1 MREGVTP
8 PATGLLFIDG
18 SSFINF
24 KCFFFY
30 LPHCQDL
37 INIHEFPALEYLSSC
52 EEEGS
57 WQREGKERVP
67 GGIRRVSQWG
77 ERGSLWVFFLAL
89 RLSFQATAG
98 KTEKAGRQDGVLPAS
113 DFILLW

>member
-1 MREGVTP
+1 MEGQLWEASLDLVLNLKP
-8 PATGLLFIDG
+8 SVGEGG
-18 SSFINF
+18 SHPTSHGPVIYRWIQLHKFQMF
-24 KCFFFY
+24 FFFY

-77 ERGSLWVFFLAL
+77 ERGSL
-89 RLSFQATAG
+89 
-98 KTEKAGRQDGVLPAS
+98 
-113 DFILLW
+113 

>member
-1 MREGVTP
+1 MEGQLWEAPLDLVLNLTPSVGEGGTP

-37 INIHEFPALEYLSSC
+37 INIHEFPALEYLSSW
-52 EEEGS
+52 EEEGAG
-57 WQREGKERVP
+57 RERA
-67 GGIRRVSQWG
+67 R
-77 ERGSLWVFFLAL
+77 RGSLVAPGGWVSGENGGPFGFFS
-89 RLSFQATAG
+89 RLEA
-98 KTEKAGRQDGVLPAS
+98 VLPS
-113 DFILLW
+113 HSWQD